1 MPSKAP
7 ITRAYCVQLD
17 EVLSIAEAR
26 RAFFSQPEPRSRF
39 DFLCSSEACRAL
51 GTKVTAANYDKQP
64 NETYKAAHF
73 RENPHSAHAPDCQWM
88 SGEEDEDAQGKLPGE
103 TESDT
108 RQRHARRKLHDYI
121 DVFEPPLERARPA
134 TEAPAALSAPDE
146 KKPGHPPREAPAP
159 RTEKKSI
166 NQRTNSLERLVECYR
181 QARLELS
188 DEEFKAMRLRV
199 VGEGE
204 MPLGAYFKAIKYA
217 RPGNANRVLQG
228 GALLM
233 DRYGSGFKLKF
244 YDRIDNKPVFLYIAK
259 EQMDAYRF
267 KGYLDG
273 LLREEV
279 DYFRVYAIGELA
291 LSPSGKSLDL
301 KVADLRQLV
310 LIPGMKKAPATGA

>member
-26 RAFFSQPEPRSRF
+26 RAYFSLPEPRNRF
-39 DFLCSSEACRAL
+39 DFLCSNPACRAL

-73 RENPHSAHAPDCQWM
+73 RENPHSPHAPDCEWM
-88 SGEEDEDAQGKLPGE
+88 RTEEEDAEGRLPGE
-103 TESDT
+103 SEAEARL
-108 RQRHARRKLHDYI
+108 RQARRKLHDYI
-121 DVFEPPLERARPA
+121 DVFEPLAERPA
-134 TEAPAALSAPDE
+134 AGQEPAAATKPAPNPAPAKPQEGADTPRQRASA
-146 KKPGHPPREAPAP
+146 
-159 RTEKKSI
+159 
-166 NQRTNSLERLVECYR
+166 NQRTSSLERLVECYR

-188 DEEFKAMRLRV
+188 DEDFKAMRLRV

-204 MPLGAYFKAIKYA
+204 MPLAAYFKAIRYA
-217 RPGNANRVLQG
+217 RLGNANRVLQG
-228 GALLM
+228 GALLV

-267 KGYLDG
+267 RGYLDS

-279 DYFRVYAIGELA
+279 DYFRVFAMGELA
-291 LSPSGKSLDL
+291 LSPSGKSIDL

-310 LIPGMKKAPATGA
+310 LIPGMKKKASTPEA

>member
-1 MPSKAP
+1 MPTKAP

-26 RAFFSQPEPRSRF
+26 RAFFSLPEPRSRF
-39 DFLCSSEACRAL
+39 DFLCSSEACRTL

-73 RENPHSAHAPDCQWM
+73 RENPHSSHAPDCEWM
-88 SGEEDEDAQGKLPGE
+88 ADEEDEDAEGKLPGE
-103 TESDT
+103 SEAEA

-121 DVFEPPLERARPA
+121 DVFEPPVERARPSA
-134 TEAPAALSAPDE
+134 DKPDTPTAPARKPTGTPD
-146 KKPGHPPREAPAP
+146 EAPAP
-159 RTEKKSI
+159 RNEKKSV
-166 NQRTNSLERLVECYR
+166 NQRTSSLERLVECYR
-181 QARLELS
+181 QARLELGN
-188 DEEFKAMRLRV
+188 DEFKAMRLRV

-217 RPGNANRVLQG
+217 KLGTANRVLQG
-228 GALLM
+228 GALLV

-244 YDRIDNKPVFLYIAK
+244 YDRIDNKPVFLYISK

-279 DYFRVYAIGELA
+279 DYFRVFAMGELA

-310 LIPGMKKAPATGA
+310 LIPGIKKAPATEA

>member
-1 MPSKAP
+1 MPTKAP

-26 RAFFSQPEPRSRF
+26 RAFFSLPEPRSRF

-88 SGEEDEDAQGKLPGE
+88 ADEEDEDAEGRLPGE
-103 TESDT
+103 SEAEA

-121 DVFEPPLERARPA
+121 DVFEPPVEQARPS
-134 TEAPAALSAPDE
+134 TDKSDTPTAPARKPAGTPEKAPSQ
-146 KKPGHPPREAPAP
+146 
-159 RTEKKSI
+159 RTEKKAI

-204 MPLGAYFKAIKYA
+204 MALGAYFKAIRYA
-217 RPGNANRVLQG
+217 RLGSANRVLQG
-228 GALLM
+228 GALLV

-267 KGYLDG
+267 RGYLDG

-291 LSPSGKSLDL
+291 LSPAARALTSRS
-301 KVADLRQLV
+301 
-310 LIPGMKKAPATGA
+310 ATCASWC

>member
-1 MPSKAP
+1 MPTKAP

-26 RAFFSQPEPRSRF
+26 RAFFSLPEPRSRF
-39 DFLCSSEACRAL
+39 DFLCSSAACRAL

-73 RENPHSAHAPDCQWM
+73 RENPHSAHAPDCEWM
-88 SGEEDEDAQGKLPGE
+88 TGEEDEDADGKLPGE
-103 TESDT
+103 NEADA

-121 DVFEPPLERARPA
+121 DVFEPLVERAKP
-134 TEAPAALSAPDE
+134 TPEKTTTLSAPAAKSAGD
-146 KKPGHPPREAPAP
+146 PPPEAATP
-159 RTEKKSI
+159 RAEKKSI

-188 DEEFKAMRLRV
+188 EEEFKAMRLRV

-204 MPLGAYFKAIKYA
+204 MALGAYFKAIKYA
-217 RPGNANRVLQG
+217 KLGSANRVLQG
-228 GALLM
+228 GALLV

-267 KGYLDG
+267 RGYLDS

-279 DYFRVYAIGELA
+279 DYFRVFAIGELA

-310 LIPGMKKAPATGA
+310 LIPGMKQAPTPEA